1 MREQTVTAK
10 VYTTEIA
17 YELPDGTQQVTAMFG
32 KYNANRAR
40 AVIERQEGSQVLIKS
55 IAHHWDKG
63 RMSAEKFIK
72 QAEIIATDKDNN
84 EQE

>member
-1 MREQTVTAK
+1 MTAK
-10 VYTTEIA
+10 VYTTEVT
-17 YELPDGTQQVTAMFG
+17 YELPDGTQQTTAMFG

-40 AVIERQEGSQVLIKS
+40 AVIERDVGSQVLIKS
-55 IAHHWDKG
+55 VVHHWDKG

-72 QAEIIATDKDNN
+72 QAEIIATDN

>member
-1 MREQTVTAK
+1 MRKQTVTAK
-10 VYTTEIA
+10 VYTTEVA
-17 YELPDGTQQVTAMFG
+17 YELPDGMQQVTAMFG

-40 AVIERQEGSQVLIKS
+40 AVIERQEGSQVFIKS
-55 IAHHWDKG
+55 VTHHWDKG

-72 QAEIIATDKDNN
+72 EAEIIATDSN

>member
-10 VYTTEIA
+10 VYTTEVT
-17 YELPDGTQQVTAMFG
+17 YELPDGTQQVTTMFG

-40 AVIERQEGSQVLIKS
+40 AVIERDVGSQVLIKS
-55 IAHHWDKG
+55 VIHHWLKW
-63 RMSAEKFIK
+63 RMSAAKFIK
-72 QAEIIATDKDNN
+72 HAEIIATDN

>member
-1 MREQTVTAK
+1 MRERTVTAK
-10 VYTTEIA
+10 VHTTEVT
-17 YELPDGTQQVTAMFG
+17 YELPDGTQQVTVLFG
-32 KYNANRAR
+32 KYANRAR

-55 IAHHWDKG
+55 IAHHWYKG

>member
-10 VYTTEIA
+10 VYTTEVA
-17 YELPDGTQQVTAMFG
+17 YELPDGTQQTTAMFG

-40 AVIERQEGSQVLIKS
+40 AVIERDVGSQVLIKS
-55 IAHHWDKG
+55 VIHHWDKG
-63 RMSAEKFIK
+63 RMSADKFIK
-72 QAEIIATDKDNN
+72 QAEIIATDN

>member
-10 VYTTEIA
+10 VYTTEVT
-17 YELPDGTQQVTAMFG
+17 YELPDGTQQVTTMFG
-32 KYNANRAR
+32 KYNASRAR
-40 AVIERQEGSQVLIKS
+40 AVIERDVGSQVLVKS
-55 IAHHWDKG
+55 VAHHWDKG

-72 QAEIIATDKDNN
+72 QAEIIATDN

>member
-10 VYTTEIA
+10 VYTTEVT
-17 YELPDGTQQVTAMFG
+17 YELPDGTQQTTAMFG

-40 AVIERQEGSQVLIKS
+40 AVIERDVGSQVLIKS
-55 IAHHWDKG
+55 VTHHWDKG
-63 RMSAEKFIK
+63 RMSADRFIRH
-72 QAEIIATDKDNN
+72 AEIIATDN

>member
-10 VYTTEIA
+10 VYTTEVA
-17 YELPDGTQQVTAMFG
+17 YEMPDGTQQVTTMFG

-40 AVIERQEGSQVLIKS
+40 AVIERDVGSQVLIKS
-55 IAHHWDKG
+55 VTHHWDKG
-63 RMSAEKFIK
+63 RMSADKFIK
-72 QAEIIATDKDNN
+72 QAEIIATDN

>member
-10 VYTTEIA
+10 VYTTEVT
-17 YELPDGTQQVTAMFG
+17 YELPDGTQQVTTMFG

-40 AVIERQEGSQVLIKS
+40 AVIERDVGSQVLIKS
-55 IAHHWDKG
+55 VTHHWDKG
-63 RMSAEKFIK
+63 RMSADKFIK
-72 QAEIIATDKDNN
+72 EAEIIATDN